1 MAIPKFKDL
10 FTDILVV
17 LSDGQI
23 HHRKDLRHA
32 VIERLELTDAERS
45 ETMSGGGNRV
55 GSRIHWSCQYLV
67 QAGTIGRPLRGFM
80 QITDFG
86 QSLLK
91 SSPRGVTLEML
102 RETEG
107 LQAWRER
114 TLAGRDAR
122 RLDDPGGTASSISV
136 DLDNDEAPLE
146 SIDLAIKLMNSALE
160 GDLLLRIREEKPEFL
175 ERLVLKLLH
184 VMGYGASLENLQHIG
199 GPGDEG
205 VDGVIHQDQLGIDK
219 IYVQAKRYRE
229 SGPIGRPTVQSFVG
243 ALSGKKATRGVFI
256 TTSRFS
262 ADALDYASNLTGFS
276 VVLIDGQQLV
286 KFMLEN
292 RVGVMIQHNFEV
304 LALDENFFG
313 EDLM

>member
-1 MAIPKFKDL
+1 MTIPKFKDL
-10 FTDILVV
+10 FTDVLTV
-17 LSDGQI
+17 LSNGDV
-23 HHRKDLRHA
+23 HHRKDLHWA
-32 VIERLELTDAERS
+32 VIERLELTDLERL

-55 GSRIHWSCQYLV
+55 GSRVHWACEYLV
-67 QAGTIGRPLRGFM
+67 QAGAISRPKRGYM
-80 QITDFG
+80 QVSDLG
-86 QSLLK
+86 KELLK
-91 SSPRGVTLEML
+91 SNPSGVTLGIL

-107 LQAWRER
+107 LKAWRER
-114 TLAGRDAR
+114 TIAGRDAR
-122 RLDDPGGTASSISV
+122 HQDSSSDFSDSF
-136 DLDNDEAPLE
+136 DLENDEAPLE
-146 SIDLAIKLMNSALE
+146 SIETSIKLMNSALE
-160 GDLLLRIREEKPEFL
+160 GDLLQRIREEKPEFL

-184 VMGYGASLENLQHIG
+184 VMGYGANLENLQHIG

-304 LALDENFFG
+304 LALDVNFFG

>member
-10 FTDILVV
+10 FTDVLVV

-23 HHRKDLRHA
+23 LHRKELRQAVLDRLDLSY
-32 VIERLELTDAERS
+32 VERS

-55 GSRIHWSCQYLV
+55 GSRVHWACEYLV
-67 QAGTIGRPLRGFM
+67 QAGALNRPKRGFM
-80 QITDFG
+80 QVTDLG
-86 QSLLK
+86 QALLK
-91 SSPRGVTLEML
+91 SSPQGVTLDML
-102 RETEG
+102 LETEG

-114 TLAGRDAR
+114 TISKREAR
-122 RLDDPGGTASSISV
+122 RLDDPDNGEAPISV
-136 DLDNDEAPLE
+136 DLDGDEAPLE

-160 GDLLLRIREEKPEFL
+160 GDLLQRILEEKPEFL
-175 ERLVLKLLH
+175 ERLVLRLLH
-184 VMGYGASLENLQHIG
+184 EMGYGASLENLQHIG

-229 SGPIGRPTVQSFVG
+229 SGPIGRPTIQSFVG

-262 ADALDYASNLTGFS
+262 ADALDYASNLTSFS
-276 VVLIDGQQLV
+276 VVLIDGEQLV

-292 RVGVMIQHNFEV
+292 HVGVTVQQNFEV
-304 LALDENFFG
+304 LELDENFFT
-313 EDLM
+313 E